1 MFQKNKESKEKQIKE
16 RMDMFMVEI
25 GRNQDWD
32 GFELTT
38 KKKVNL
44 KKQTMTSLPY
54 YLTNTY

>member
-16 RMDMFMVEI
+16 LVAMFMVEI

-38 KKKVNL
+38 KKKVKSRKL
-44 KKQTMTSLPY
+44 WMQEIHD
-54 YLTNTY
+54 